1 MNRCRACIS
10 FRSSC
15 CPVSIGGEQVAFRR
29 LVLRVFVET
38 FPIYLQETVEFDDFS
53 CGDESGVLSAYLDG
67 SGSFFYFSIG
77 HLGSDRTFP
86 YQVVQTAFLWRTLY
100 FRLVHIG
107 RADGLVGFLRSFRFG
122 MELAALDV
130 TFTHEFLDDC
140 RAGID
145 AQRRQIDRVRTH
157 VGDASGFIQA
167 LGYHHGLRHGETE
180 FVGRF
185 LLQRGSGERSRRHAF
200 LRSCGDV
207 ADGKGRAFAAFQE
220 TSGFLLVFETLVQFG
235 LDFRAFLA
243 IGRREKGYYA
253 ITFFAFELL
262 DFPFAFHNQ
271 AYGHALH
278 ASGRKRGFY
287 FSSKAP
293 ERV

>member
-1 MNRCRACIS
+1 MAS
-10 FRSSC
+10 WASC
-15 CPVSIGGEQVAFRR
+15 AP
-29 LVLRVFVET
+29 
-38 FPIYLQETVEFDDFS
+38 
-53 CGDESGVLSAYLDG
+53 
-67 SGSFFYFSIG
+67 
-77 HLGSDRTFP
+77 
-86 YQVVQTAFLWRTLY
+86 
-100 FRLVHIG
+100 
-107 RADGLVGFLRSFRFG
+107 FRFG

-243 IGRREKGYYA
+243 IGRREKG
-253 ITFFAFELL
+253 LL
-262 DFPFAFHNQ
+262 RDNFLRF
-271 AYGHALH
+271 
-278 ASGRKRGFY
+278 
-287 FSSKAP
+287 
-293 ERV
+293 